1 MKGFIQQSPN
11 LKFLSSLL
19 ELIIKSVQLIAQWFK
34 RTVSEILVTIRELV
48 GKQVYNVGAAKIGQ
62 IQGNDKV
69 QNFEK
74 TIDYVGNIVDKGNQ
88 YLNPKAPQ
96 NAQNTKNT
104 QTATQDTTNPNL
116 NYKSMPTTL
125 KYK

>member
-1 MKGFIQQSPN
+1 MGKVFTFIDEIIV
-11 LKFLSSLL
+11 L
-19 ELIIKSVQLIAQWFK
+19 IKSETGVINAVKTKVDQIKGGQRDKDIEAA
-34 RTVSEILVTIRELV
+34 
-48 GKQVYNVGAAKIGQ
+48 YDMGANAVNK
-62 IQGNDKV
+62 
-69 QNFEK
+69 
-74 TIDYVGNIVDKGNQ
+74 